1 MFSVIWVKRCAFKI
15 DEHRVK
21 LKEKIDDIALD
32 MINETNKYESM
43 YLNNLQSK
51 KHFEP
56 SSFDD
61 TK

>member
-1 MFSVIWVKRCAFKI
+1 LVKRCAFKI
-15 DEHRVK
+15 GEHRGK

-32 MINETNKYESM
+32 IINETKKYESM
-43 YLNNLQSK
+43 FLNNLQSK
-51 KHFEP
+51 KRFEP